1 MKSTFL
7 PTGLGYVYKVGDQI
21 DPDLLTIEVTNI
33 RQRAGSVYALLTTS
47 TNMPGARLIPGTQRV
62 LNAEVWLLSERS
74 RSDYAASL
82 TRLIPPPQ
90 GAQALDFSAILE
102 EMAQRVIETENAPV
116 DVRRLQPNAVRH
128 TTPFLVQYLIPAKK
142 PTILY
147 GAGGVG
153 KSIFAAS
160 LAVAVQTGTPFL
172 GLNVQQCE
180 VLYLDWETDE
190 EDIASRVRAAARGMG
205 VPPPDLRYSAL
216 VRPVEDRV
224 APLARYVAEEK
235 IGFVIIDSVGMAMS
249 AAKDGGD
256 ASETAI
262 RFFRALRA
270 LDAAVLAI
278 DHVSG
283 DDMRRGK
290 AGAGKPYGSVYKWNS
305 ARNAFELRTRKEP
318 DHDGV
323 HLVLKHR
330 KTNIGPLQYD
340 MNLRLV
346 WDDTTDSAEFSK
358 ESVVVPVRMPLPDQ
372 IMEVLGVAPATPRQ
386 IAELMSDD
394 DVAYAEIDV
403 RRELKALIGQSK
415 VRAMADGTIHIAR
428 PDQAVIPSGLLE
440 EPPSV

>member
-7 PTGLGYVYKVGDQI
+7 PTGLGYVYKVGDAI

-33 RQRAGSVYALLTTS
+33 RQRAGSTYALLTTS
-47 TNMPGARLIPGTQRV
+47 TNMPGARLIPGTMRV

-74 RSDYAASL
+74 RSEYAASL
-82 TRLIPPPQ
+82 ARLIPPPK

-116 DVRRLQPNAVRH
+116 DVVRLKPTAARRV
-128 TTPFLVQYLIPAKK
+128 TPFLVQYIIPAQK

-172 GLNVQQCE
+172 GLNVQQAE

-190 EDIASRVRAAARGMG
+190 EDIASRVRAAAAGMG
-205 VPPPDLRYSAL
+205 VPVPDLRYSSL
-216 VRPVEDRV
+216 VRPIEDRV

-270 LDAAVLAI
+270 LNAAVLAI

-305 ARNAFELRTRKEP
+305 ARNAFELRERKEP

-340 MNLRLV
+340 MPLNLK
-346 WDDTTDSAEFSK
+346 WDDTTDSASFAR
-358 ESVVVPVRMPLPDQ
+358 ESVQPVVKMPVPDQ
-372 IMEVLGVAPATPRQ
+372 IMDVLGVAPATPRQ

-394 DVAYAEIDV
+394 DVQYSEIDV
-403 RRELKALIGQSK
+403 RRELKALIGQKK
-415 VRAMADGTIHIAR
+415 VTAMADGTIR
-428 PDQAVIPSGLLE
+428 VVKDEGPMVDSGLLE
-440 EPPSV
+440 DQPD